1 MLRLSLVCALLL
13 LAENAWAQDPVLPV
27 PAPDPRPTEQAQ
39 PTQVPAEPIDEEDTR
54 IVRGDPASL
63 ENARWQAEIF
73 GSGAGA
79 YDDTDKIRDSAL
91 PDSDLGKQFL
101 EKKQPWERDHRCG
114 GALIEPGWVLTA
126 AHCAK
131 LPCPKSPCLPESEF
145 LKRRSVR
152 LGTLDLTK
160 GGRTYRIDRVVIHKD
175 YGSAGNVDDIALF
188 RIVPDGTTSR
198 VAFSPTRLRLLGS
211 KDGDL
216 KPGAKPDV
224 IVTGWGLTSPR
235 APNSS
240 MVRVGNTTTLLR
252 KSPILL
258 QAALQIYPSARCAP
272 MFPAEMKSEKMLC
285 VGSNEGRDTCQG
297 DSGGPMTRLEGGG
310 RNREPVLVGLV
321 SAGNGCAAKD
331 NTGKYFSGLYVD
343 VSKYRDWIKGAM
355 AHANTHGG
363 VSRFR

>member
-1 MLRLSLVCALLL
+1 MLRSSLICALMLV
-13 LAENAWAQDPVLPV
+13 AQSARAQDPVPPV
-27 PAPDPRPTEQAQ
+27 PAPDPQPTEQAQ
-39 PTQVPAEPIDEEDTR
+39 PGQVPAEPVDEEDTR

-79 YDDTDKIRDSAL
+79 YDETDVRKDSAL
-91 PDSDLGKQFL
+91 PDSDPGKQFL
-101 EKKQPWERDHRCG
+101 EKKEPWERDHRCG

-131 LPCPKSPCLPESEF
+131 LPCPKKPCLADSEF

-152 LGTLDLTK
+152 LGTLDLAK
-160 GGRTYRIDRVVIHKD
+160 GGRIYRIDRAVIHAD
-175 YGSAGNVDDIALF
+175 YGSAGNLHDIALL
-188 RIVPDGTTSR
+188 RIVPSQAPSR
-198 VAFSPTRLRLLGS
+198 AEFAPAKIRPLGS

-216 KPGAKPDV
+216 LPERKPAV

-235 APNSS
+235 APGSS
-240 MVRVGNTTTLLR
+240 MTRVGNTTTLLR
-252 KSPILL
+252 KSSVLL
-258 QAALQIYPSARCAP
+258 QAALQIYPPARCAA
-272 MFPAEMKSEKMLC
+272 MFPNEMKSGKMLC

-331 NTGKYFSGLYVD
+331 TTGKYFSGLYVD